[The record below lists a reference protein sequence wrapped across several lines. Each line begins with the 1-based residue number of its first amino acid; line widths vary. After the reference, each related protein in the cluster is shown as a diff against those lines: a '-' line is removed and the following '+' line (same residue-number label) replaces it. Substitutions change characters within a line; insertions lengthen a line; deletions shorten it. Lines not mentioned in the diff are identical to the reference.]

1 LDFIELMMGI
11 EIHGEDSSALE
22 IWPCG
27 YRIKCSA
34 SGCVNMARIIV
45 RRVRGTF
52 DGQSEYCHKDSR
64 TVIEAAKA
72 RSVAVHDM
80 RR

>member
-1 LDFIELMMGI
+1 MGI
-11 EIHGEDSSALE
+11 EILGEDSSAME

-27 YRIKCSA
+27 YRIKCST
-34 SGCVNMARIIV
+34 SGCTNLARIIV
-45 RRVRGTF
+45 RRVSVHGTPE
-52 DGQSEYCHKDSR
+52 GQNEYCNKDSR

-72 RSVAVHDM
+72 RGVAGHDM

>member
-1 LDFIELMMGI
+1 MGI
-11 EIHGEDSSALE
+11 EIRGEVEAALE

-27 YRIKCSA
+27 YRIKCNA
-34 SGCVNMARIIV
+34 SGCTNLARIIV

-52 DGQSEYCHKDSR
+52 EGQNEYCNKDAR
-64 TVIEAAKA
+64 KVIEAANA
-72 RSVAVHDM
+72 RGVAVHDM